1 LHGDRF
7 AALGFNV
14 CNDAISAFLARG
26 IVDDDSRTFG
36 RERCGGGGREDDEL
50 GRQLS
55 GARERRAAI
64 ILWWLYN
71 RKTFQR

>member
-36 RERCGGGGREDDEL
+36 REAL
-50 GRQLS
+50 GDS
-55 GARERRAAI
+55 RANA
-64 ILWWLYN
+64 L
-71 RKTFQR
+71 